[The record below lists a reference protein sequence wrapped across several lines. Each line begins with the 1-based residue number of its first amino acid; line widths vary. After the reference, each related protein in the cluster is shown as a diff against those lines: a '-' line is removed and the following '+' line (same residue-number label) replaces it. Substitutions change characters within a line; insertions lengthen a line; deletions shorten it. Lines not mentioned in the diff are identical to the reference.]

1 MRILNEI
8 PTLKDLTEVNP
19 NLKALFWDMDGTLL
33 NTEIIHAR
41 ATFDV
46 INSFAGEVPLK
57 SESLLNF
64 VLGQTDGEV
73 YQRLIKGRF
82 IKEVTFGEF
91 VETKD
96 ELFIKLIENS
106 PSDTC
111 LNPKIKILL
120 EECLKNQIDLALV
133 TSSEKKIAHSLISN
147 FKLTSFFK
155 HFITREDTSRN
166 KPDPA
171 PYNLA
176 LTLCDLK
183 PREAL
188 IFEDSPIGLE
198 AARLSRI
205 PFCQV
210 NWY

>member
-1 MRILNEI
+1 M
-8 PTLKDLTEVNP
+8 
-19 NLKALFWDMDGTLL
+19 
-33 NTEIIHAR
+33 
-41 ATFDV
+41 
-46 INSFAGEVPLK
+46 
-57 SESLLNF
+57 
-64 VLGQTDGEV
+64 GQTDGEV

-82 IKEVTFGEF
+82 ISELTFSEF
-91 VETKD
+91 VAAKD
-96 ELFIKLIENS
+96 QLFIHLVTTTASEI
-106 PSDTC
+106 C
-111 LNPKIKILL
+111 LNPQIPKLL
-120 EECLKNQIDLALV
+120 DECIQNEIQVALV
-133 TSSEKKIAHSLISN
+133 TSSEKKIATSLIEH
-147 FKLTSFFK
+147 FKLRDYFT

-176 LTLCDLK
+176 LKLSGLK
-183 PREAL
+183 PKEGL

>member
-1 MRILNEI
+1 MRILNES
-8 PTLKDLTEVNP
+8 PTLEELLGINP

-33 NTEIIHAR
+33 NTEIVHAD
-41 ATFDV
+41 ATFEV
-46 INSFAGEVPLK
+46 INSIKGEVPLK
-57 SESLLNF
+57 RESLLNF

-82 IKEVTFGEF
+82 IQEVTFAEF
-91 VETKD
+91 VDTKD
-96 ELFIKLIENS
+96 SLFIQMIEKTS
-106 PSDTC
+106 PERC
-111 LNPKIKILL
+111 IHPKIRTLLQDCSDHKI
-120 EECLKNQIDLALV
+120 ELALV
-133 TSSEKKIAHSLISN
+133 TSSEKRIAQALISHFELSN
-147 FKLTSFFK
+147 FFK

-171 PYNLA
+171 PYKLA
-176 LTLCDLK
+176 LKLCKLK
-183 PREAL
+183 PKEAL